1 MALLDNQSYKK
12 KVSFVSSD
20 NEDNKVIIN
29 LSVVCNHEI
38 PKHILTSIKA
48 HINGLFF
55 SNYMTLE
62 THKKNEKMK
71 KEQQKLQQQN
81 EMLKEKNEKQKQK
94 LEAKKDTVD
103 EKDKPVTEKKSKKK
117 VVEERE

>member
-38 PKHILTSIKA
+38 PKHILTSIEA
-48 HINGLFF
+48 PISGLFF
-55 SNYMTLE
+55 SNYMALE
-62 THKKNEKMK
+62 AHKKNE
-71 KEQQKLQQQN
+71 
-81 EMLKEKNEKQKQK
+81 NEKQKQK
-94 LEAKKDTVD
+94 LDAKKTLLM
-103 EKDKPVTEKKSKKK
+103 KKLNQ
-117 VVEERE
+117 